1 MSAAEVLGSSSPAA
15 LGTSAPARTGASP
28 LGWLRFLG
36 SELRIIGGRRRNIA
50 GLAVLAV
57 VPILLAV
64 AVKLSSPGGGDGPDF
79 ISAITGNGLFVAF
92 AALALELPIFL
103 PLAIAVIAGDS
114 VAGEANIGTLR
125 YLLTI
130 PAGRTRLLAV
140 KFAAIVISALVAT
153 GVVALV
159 GTIIG
164 LALFG
169 GGEMTLLS
177 GAQTSMADGVGRLV
191 LSCLYLAAQFSA
203 LGAIGLF
210 ISTLTEQPIGA
221 TVAVVLVNVMM
232 FVLDSISQ
240 LAWLHP
246 WLLTHWWTAFGD
258 LLRDPMATENITRGL
273 LTAAVYT
280 GVFWLAAWARFSSK
294 DITS

>member
-1 MSAAEVLGSSSPAA
+1 MSAAEVLVTDRAPAA
-15 LGTSAPARTGASP
+15 NHARLP
-28 LGWLRFLG
+28 VRFLG
-36 SELRIIGGRRRNIA
+36 SELGIIFGRRRNLA
-50 GLAVLAV
+50 GLGVLAV
-57 VPILLAV
+57 VPIILAI
-64 AVKLSSPGGGDGPDF
+64 AVRVSSPGGGGDGPSF

-92 AALALELPIFL
+92 AALALELPLFL
-103 PLAIAVIAGDS
+103 PLAIATVAGDS

-130 PAGRTRLLAV
+130 PAGRTRLLVV
-140 KFAAIVISALVAT
+140 KFAAIVIFALSATLL
-153 GVVALV
+153 VALV
-159 GTIIG
+159 GAVMG

-169 GGEMTLLS
+169 GGDMTLLS
-177 GAQTSMADGVGRLV
+177 GSQTSMADGVGRLLLAV
-191 LSCLYLAAQFSA
+191 AYLGAQFTA

-210 ISTLTEQPIGA
+210 VSTLTEQPIGA
-221 TVAVVLVNVMM
+221 TVAVVLINVMM
-232 FVLDSISQ
+232 FILDSISQ

-258 LLRDPMATENITRGL
+258 LLRDPIATGSISRGL
-273 LTAAVYT
+273 LTAAVYA

>member
-1 MSAAEVLGSSSPAA
+1 MSAAETLEVVQEPARRTRSSPI
-15 LGTSAPARTGASP
+15 S
-28 LGWLRFLG
+28 LRFLA
-36 SELRIIGGRRRNIA
+36 SELRIIGGRRRNLA

-57 VPILLAV
+57 VPVVLAI
-64 AVKLSSPGGGDGPDF
+64 AVRVSAPDSGRGPDF
-79 ISAITGNGLFVAF
+79 VSAITGNGLFVAF

-103 PLAIAVIAGDS
+103 PLAVGVVSGDS

-130 PAGRTRLLAV
+130 PAGRTRLLVV
-140 KFAAIVISALVAT
+140 KFIAIVLSALLATFLVA
-153 GVVALV
+153 GV
-159 GTIIG
+159 GTVMG

-177 GAQTSMADGVGRLV
+177 GTQTSMAGGVGRLV
-191 LSCLYLAAQFSA
+191 LSCLYLSAQFAA

-232 FVLDSISQ
+232 FVLDSIEQ
-240 LAWLHP
+240 LSWLHP

-258 LLRDPMATENITRGL
+258 LLRDPIATDDIVRGL
-273 LTAAVYT
+273 LTAGVYT
-280 GVFWLAAWARFSSK
+280 AAFWLAAWARFSSK

>member
-1 MSAAEVLGSSSPAA
+1 MSAAEVLTTDRAA
-15 LGTSAPARTGASP
+15 STAAPRRGGGGLS
-28 LGWLRFLG
+28 LRFLS
-36 SELRIIGGRRRNIA
+36 SELRIILGRRRNLA

-57 VPILLAV
+57 VPILLAI
-64 AVKLSSPGGGDGPDF
+64 AVRVESPGDGGGPDF

-92 AALALELPIFL
+92 AALGLELPIFL
-103 PLAIAVIAGDS
+103 PLAIGVIAGDS

-153 GVVALV
+153 FLVATV
-159 GTIIG
+159 GAIIG

-169 GGEMTLLS
+169 GGPMTLLS
-177 GAQTSMADGVGRLV
+177 GSQTSMADGIGRLV
-191 LSCLYLAAQFSA
+191 LTCLYLAAQFSA

-258 LLRDPMATENITRGL
+258 LLRDPMAFENIGRGL
-273 LTAAVYT
+273 LTAAVYA

>member
-1 MSAAEVLGSSSPAA
+1 MSAAELLQTEPAGTPAAPSRRRAGSS
-15 LGTSAPARTGASP
+15 
-28 LGWLRFLG
+28 LRFLG
-36 SELRIIGGRRRNIA
+36 SELRIIAGRRRNIA

-57 VPILLAV
+57 VPILLAI
-64 AVKLSSPGGGDGPDF
+64 AVRVSTPNGGDGPDF

-103 PLAIAVIAGDS
+103 PLAIAVVAGDA
-114 VAGEANIGTLR
+114 VAGEANLGTLR

-140 KFAAIVISALVAT
+140 KFAALVIAALFAT
-153 GVVALV
+153 FVVAAV
-159 GTIIG
+159 GTVMG

-169 GGEMTLLS
+169 GGDMTLLS
-177 GAQTSMADGVGRLV
+177 GRSTSMADGVGRLV
-191 LSCLYLAAQFSA
+191 LTCLYLGVQFSA

-221 TVAVVLVNVMM
+221 TVALVLVNVMM

-258 LLRDPMATENITRGL
+258 LLRDPIATDNILRGL
-273 LTAAVYT
+273 LTAAVYA